1 MSEVTAELVKWRG
14 PPAQLTGTGRAVP
27 AREVN
32 GGWFWVGGLHGLGS
46 EKSSS
51 CRTGVLLA
59 VGQMWE
65 SHRLAVHGGS
75 SEGRL

>member
-1 MSEVTAELVKWRG
+1 MERAPSSADRNRKGCTCQGGEWGLVWG
-14 PPAQLTGTGRAVP
+14 
-27 AREVN
+27 
-32 GGWFWVGGLHGLGS
+32 GGLHGLGS

>member
-1 MSEVTAELVKWRG
+1 MGAGFS
-14 PPAQLTGTGRAVP
+14 
-27 AREVN
+27 
-32 GGWFWVGGLHGLGS
+32 GGLHGLGS

-65 SHRLAVHGGS
+65 SHRLAVHDGS